1 MQGGKRGGKL
11 GKVTVELAIDTRSSA
26 PWTPEPEA
34 LSSIAGTQSCKNF
47 TRLNHIKVTNNFEQ
61 TITSWTID
69 KSTLIK
75 EHISMR
81 S

>member
-34 LSSIAGTQSCKNF
+34 LSSIAGTQSCKKIYKAESHQGYKQF
-47 TRLNHIKVTNNFEQ
+47 
-61 TITSWTID
+61 
-69 KSTLIK
+69 
-75 EHISMR
+75 
-81 S
+81 